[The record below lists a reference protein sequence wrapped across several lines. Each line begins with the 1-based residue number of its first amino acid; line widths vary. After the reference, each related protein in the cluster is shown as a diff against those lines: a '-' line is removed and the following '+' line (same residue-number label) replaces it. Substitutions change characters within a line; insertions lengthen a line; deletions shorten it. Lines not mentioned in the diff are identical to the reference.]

1 MTLNANISTLAT
13 TIGTEFKADRARLGS
28 IESAATA
35 LTGRVTAVENA
46 QAGASGIDDST
57 TGPATAWSSQKTS
70 TQITAAISGL
80 VAGAPAALDTLK
92 EIADS
97 LSAGD
102 TAAAALTAQVTQ
114 LKADLG
120 DLTTDYAAVFQ
131 AAL

>member
-1 MTLNANISTLAT
+1 MTLNSNISTLAT
-13 TIGTEFKADRARLGS
+13 SIGTEFKADRARLGS